1 MKIRYLGPSPA
12 INVGMGGQNVRP
24 HIKGK
29 VLEYPKE
36 IGEDLL
42 LDESNNFEAVKEEKT
57 QKIKD
62 PASKTDGQTDIIEA
76 ARAAIAAG
84 DVTGEGKPHVKAI
97 EVILGRDI
105 TAKERDT
112 AWDQIKAAEAD
123 NE

>member
-29 VLEYPKE
+29 VLDYPKE

-42 LDESNNFEAVKEEKT
+42 LDESNNFEAVKGIPET
-57 QKIKD
+57 RVRSD
-62 PASKTDGQTDIIEA
+62 MMD
-76 ARAAIAAG
+76 AAIAAIKAR

-105 TAKERDT
+105 TAKERDA
-112 AWDQIKAAEAD
+112 AWERIKAAEAG